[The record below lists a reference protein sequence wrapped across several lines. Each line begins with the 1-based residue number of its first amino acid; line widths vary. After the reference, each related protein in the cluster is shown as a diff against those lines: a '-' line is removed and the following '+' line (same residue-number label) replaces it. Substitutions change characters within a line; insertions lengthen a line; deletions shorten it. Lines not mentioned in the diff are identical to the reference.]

1 MGKWG
6 NFQKNEK
13 RLFYH
18 VCIFII
24 HVLAKSHEEILI
36 FDEIR
41 GHLGILQFYR
51 VQTRDSEGPL
61 QKRAII
67 FEVEVLDTQN
77 FHRTCLI

>member
-1 MGKWG
+1 MKCPNREFRAKNDPKLPFWEKWG
-6 NFQKNEK
+6 NVQKNEK
-13 RLFYH
+13 RLLYH

-61 QKRAII
+61 
-67 FEVEVLDTQN
+67 
-77 FHRTCLI
+77 